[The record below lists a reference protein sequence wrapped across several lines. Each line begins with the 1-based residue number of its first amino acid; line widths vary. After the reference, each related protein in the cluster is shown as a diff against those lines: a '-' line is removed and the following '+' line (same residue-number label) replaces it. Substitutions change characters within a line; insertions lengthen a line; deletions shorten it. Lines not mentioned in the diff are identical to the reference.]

1 MTNLSDIALGN
12 ETALGGVL
20 CAHGPA
26 VATLLRARYPS
37 FNEHDV
43 EDVLIVALYRIW
55 RNRRRFDPRKGR
67 LGAYF
72 FRTADRVAQDVLRSG
87 WHKARRMEVALPA
100 DRSPSDLAEPAV
112 KASEDGAIA
121 FPAQMLDDVREVMDK
136 LPAAYRQIVVADA
149 CARDR
154 VASAELL
161 ADELDVSPT
170 TVRVYR
176 NRAMQTIRTELR
188 KRGYDVP

>member
-26 VATLLRARYPS
+26 IAALLRARYPS

-55 RNRRRFDPRKGR
+55 RNRRRFDPQKGR

-100 DRSPSDLAEPAV
+100 HPPSDLAEAAV
-112 KASEDGAIA
+112 KAPEDGGVA
-121 FPAQMLDDVREVMDK
+121 FSAQMLDDVREVIDK
-136 LPAAYRQIVVADA
+136 LPVAYRQIVVADA